1 MKTPLDWLQNASH
14 QAASGKQRSQLF
26 HIIFESDTKAGKRF
40 DVWLLVA
47 VLASVLVVVLDS
59 IPGLPIWSDR
69 WLRYLEWIFTVLFS
83 IEYVIRLWVVKK
95 PLRYAVSF
103 YGIIDLLAIL
113 PSYLSLI
120 FFGAQYLL
128 VVRALRL
135 LRIFR
140 ILKLTQFLTES
151 QTLARAIIGSARKI
165 AIFMMFIVIL
175 VTILGS
181 IMYLVEGPET
191 GYTSIPE
198 SIYWAIVTLTT
209 VGYGDISPGTP
220 LGKFI
225 ASLIMLSGYGII
237 AVPTGI
243 VTSEIAMQSRRAF
256 FNSKKCPNCRDET
269 PEGAN
274 FCPSCGHAITEAPKS

>member
-1 MKTPLDWLQNASH
+1 MKRYFQLLANDRFKPAL
-14 QAASGKQRSQLF
+14 GEKREKLF
-26 HIIFESDTKAGKRF
+26 HIIFESDTKAGKNF
-40 DVWLLVA
+40 DVLLLIAIV
-47 VLASVLVVVLDS
+47 ASVMIVILDS
-59 IPGLPIWSDR
+59 IPGIVGFGETILIWS
-69 WLRYLEWIFTVLFS
+69 EWFFTIAFT
-83 IEYVIRLWVVKK
+83 IEYVIRLSIVKK
-95 PLRYAVSF
+95 PMRYALSW
-103 YGIIDLLAIL
+103 YGIIDLMAIL

-120 FFGAQYLL
+120 FVGTQYLL

-140 ILKLTQFLTES
+140 ILKLTHFLTES
-151 QTLARAIIGSARKI
+151 QSLVRAIAGSARKI
-165 AIFMMFIVIL
+165 AIFMMFIIIL

-181 IMYLVEGPET
+181 IMYMVEGPET

-225 ASLIMLSGYGII
+225 ASIIMLCGYGII

-243 VTSEIAMQSRRAF
+243 VTSEITKQAKLDLPTP
-256 FNSKKCPNCRDET
+256 KKCPTCDMENRGWAKFCGEC
-269 PEGAN
+269 GA
-274 FCPSCGHAITEAPKS
+274 SLTSDPKS

>member
-1 MKTPLDWLQNASH
+1 MKTPLDWLQNSSH
-14 QAASGKQRSQLF
+14 QPAEGKRRSELF
-26 HIIFESDTKAGKRF
+26 HIIFESETKAGKRF
-40 DVWLLVA
+40 DLWLLVA
-47 VLASVLVVVLDS
+47 VVASVLVVVLDS
-59 IPGLPIWSDR
+59 IPSMPISGDR
-69 WLRYLEWIFTVLFS
+69 FLRGLEWFFTVLFT
-83 IEYVIRLWVVKK
+83 IEYGVRLWIVRK
-95 PLRYAVSF
+95 PWRYASSF

-113 PSYLSLI
+113 PSYLSL
-120 FFGAQYLL
+120 FFLGAQYLL

-151 QTLARAIIGSARKI
+151 QTLARAIVGSARKI

-181 IMYLVEGPET
+181 VMYLVEGPET

-243 VTSEIAMQSRRAF
+243 VTSEIAMQSRRAT
-256 FNSKKCPNCRDET
+256 FNAKKCPSCRDET
-269 PEGAN
+269 PDGAN
-274 FCPSCGHAITEAPKS
+274 FCPNCGHAINAAPKS

>member
-1 MKTPLDWLQNASH
+1 MKKYLLLLTNDQFKPAT
-14 QAASGKQRSQLF
+14 GKKREEWF
-26 HIIFESDTKAGKRF
+26 HIIFESDTKAGKNF
-40 DVWLLVA
+40 DVLLLVA
-47 VLASVLVVVLDS
+47 IVASVMIVILDS
-59 IPGLPIWSDR
+59 IPGIVGWGESILIWS
-69 WLRYLEWIFTVLFS
+69 EWFFTIAFT
-83 IEYVIRLWVVKK
+83 IEYIIRLSIVKR
-95 PLRYAVSF
+95 PARYALSL

-113 PSYLSLI
+113 PSYLSLL
-120 FFGAQYLL
+120 FVGTQYLL

-140 ILKLTQFLTES
+140 ILKLTHFLSES
-151 QTLARAIIGSARKI
+151 QSLVRAIAGSARKI

-225 ASLIMLSGYGII
+225 ASIIMLCGYGII

-243 VTSEIAMQSRRAF
+243 VTSEITMQAKRDMPAQ
-256 FNSKKCPNCRDET
+256 KKCPTCDMDN
-269 PEGAN
+269 PGWAK
-274 FCPSCGHAITEAPKS
+274 FCTECGTNLISGLGS

>member
-1 MKTPLDWLQNASH
+1 MKRYFQLLTNDRFKPAK
-14 QAASGKQRSQLF
+14 GKKREEWF
-26 HIIFESDTKAGKRF
+26 HIIFESDTQAGKMF
-40 DVWLLVA
+40 DVLLLIAIVF
-47 VLASVLVVVLDS
+47 SVLIVILDS
-59 IPGLPIWSDR
+59 IPGIIGWSETLLL
-69 WLRYLEWIFTVLFS
+69 WLEWFFTIAFT
-83 IEYVIRLWVVKK
+83 IEYAVRLWIVKG
-95 PLRYAVSF
+95 PYRYALSM
-103 YGIIDLLAIL
+103 YGLIDLLAIL
-113 PSYLSLI
+113 PSYLSLL
-120 FFGAQYLL
+120 FVGTQYLL

-140 ILKLTQFLTES
+140 ILKLTHFLTES
-151 QTLARAIIGSARKI
+151 QSLARAIAGSARKI

-181 IMYLVEGPET
+181 VMYMVEGPET

-225 ASLIMLSGYGII
+225 ASIIMLCGYGII

-243 VTSEIAMQSRRAF
+243 VTSEITMQAKRDMPAQ
-256 FNSKKCPNCRDET
+256 KKCPACSMEN
-269 PEGAN
+269 PGWAK
-274 FCPSCGHAITEAPKS
+274 FCTECGNNLTSDLKS